1 MVSTL
6 VYQSLHGDYCATYV
20 SCDFMVTLN
29 ITIFKMLWSPENQK
43 IGFFDT
49 LAPSC
54 CNPCLL
60 KLVYSLW
67 YDKLVMYHLWWP
79 KIGHT
84 ENCFGHLKVEKYGF
98 GKLSLCGANSYV
110 SQFVKGLLYNMW
122 LYNNSFTDWLCDF
135 TMVLSSSPGPSNPCL
150 YYVIYK

>member
-1 MVSTL
+1 MVSTHVYQGLYEDYCTTYGSCDFMMTWNWLYLRFFGHLKVRKIWFLVTLGFYMVSTL
-6 VYQSLHGDYCATYV
+6 VYQSLHGDYCATYG

-29 ITIFKMLWSPENQK
+29 ITIFKMLWSHENQK

-49 LAPSC
+49 LTPSC

-79 KIGHT
+79 KTGHT
-84 ENCFGHLKVEKYGF
+84 EDCFGHLKVEKIW
-98 GKLSLCGANSYV
+98 V
-110 SQFVKGLLYNMW
+110 W
-122 LYNNSFTDWLCDF
+122 
-135 TMVLSSSPGPSNPCL
+135 
-150 YYVIYK
+150 